1 MKRIILWAVSLIAAL
16 GVLSGCCSTAVGYVS
31 DADLLAGEGIRAEV
45 IKLNQVLPL
54 EPELVLQSVRRTGTL
69 LVAEE
74 HAAQGS
80 AGVRLAAR
88 LELAGVPARVV
99 LLNCGEGF
107 VPHGATG
114 LLRRSLSLDGAGIA
128 SKVLEVLGRGKTAT

>member
-1 MKRIILWAVSLIAAL
+1 M
-16 GVLSGCCSTAVGYVS
+16 
-31 DADLLAGEGIRAEV
+31 
-45 IKLNQVLPL
+45 
-54 EPELVLQSVRRTGTL
+54 LQSVRRTGTL